1 MEVRRDFDPLIKDK
15 IYNLLVKIEG
25 NETAFKDDLKKA
37 YRIYSEDLDMKQLEI
52 ESFQIGYF
60 IGYFE
65 EYFRELTYIAL
76 QRPPTPDENN
86 YFLEII
92 KSKKDSTHLSCL
104 C

>member
-1 MEVRRDFDPLIKDK
+1 MRKDFDELIQIK
-15 IYNLLVKIEG
+15 IYNLLEKIEG

-37 YRIYSEDLDMKQLEI
+37 YRIYSEDLNMKQLES
-52 ESFQIGYF
+52 ESFQVGYF

-92 KSKKDSTHLSCL
+92 ESKKDSILNIL
-104 C
+104 RK